1 MYAVATRGR
10 MDRGDV
16 PAHRGAT
23 TVRLVEHRGT
33 TVLAE
38 IASQD
43 AVIGRVRVTANV
55 PLDTSLT
62 PFMAAALPIALHRR
76 SPLHLQGEVDGF
88 ALRHVGEVGA
98 LLSRWYPALSA
109 VPVTADAVAP
119 GTDVPAP
126 DVATT
131 AANGGVGCFFSG
143 GVDSLYSAVKHAGSD
158 LTHLIFL
165 NGFDISLRDPVR
177 AQSALRANRQV
188 ADRLGLE
195 LIEMTTDLRSVGD
208 RYADWGPIY
217 HGAALA
223 MAGLLLSP
231 VLSRV
236 LVPSTFQSEF
246 MHPWGTHPDLDP
258 LWSSSR
264 VRFVH
269 DGDERTRP
277 QKVAVLADHP
287 FALDYLRVCWEQLGE
302 GTTTYNCG
310 RCEKCV
316 RTMVNLRVVGAAGRC
331 ATLPADLTPTQLA
344 NLPRVPGR
352 QIPSRENLAELDR
365 RGRADPELRAA
376 LLRRLR
382 RDWVWGA
389 RAELEANARTAL
401 RRLLVH

>member
-1 MYAVATRGR
+1 MTS
-10 MDRGDV
+10 
-16 PAHRGAT
+16 
-23 TVRLVEHRGT
+23 VRPVEHGGS
-33 TVLAE
+33 TVLVE
-38 IASQD
+38 IASEKK
-43 AVIGRVRVTANV
+43 VIGRVRVSANV
-55 PLDTSLT
+55 PLDDTLT

-76 SPLHLQGEVDGF
+76 TPLHLQGEVDGV
-88 ALRHVGEVGA
+88 ALEHIGEVGA
-98 LLSRWYPALSA
+98 LLSGWYPALTR
-109 VPVTADAVAP
+109 VPVTAEAVVP
-119 GTDVPAP
+119 GSQQRTDDPP
-126 DVATT
+126 RST
-131 AANGGVGCFFSG
+131 GGVGCFFSG
-143 GVDSLYSAVKHAGSD
+143 GVDSLYSAVKHAGAD

-165 NGFDISLRDPVR
+165 TGFDISLRDPVR
-177 AQSALRANRQV
+177 ASSALRANRVV
-188 ADRLGLE
+188 ADRLGLQ

-208 RYADWGPIY
+208 RYAEWGPVY

-231 VLSRV
+231 VLDRV

-287 FALDYLRVCWEQLGE
+287 FALDHLRVCWEQRGE

-316 RTMVNLRVVGAAGRC
+316 RTMVNLRVVGAAGKC
-331 ATLPADLTPTQLA
+331 ATLPADLTPEQLA
-344 NLPRVPGR
+344 DLPRVPGR

-365 RGRADPELRAA
+365 RGRHDPRLRSA

-382 RDWVWGA
+382 YDAVWGA
-389 RAELEANARTAL
+389 QAAAEAQIRSVA
-401 RRLLVH
+401 RRLLIS